1 MTKPEHSQ
9 EYSVTVLIGQFTV
22 TAAEPWEHPSC
33 PAPFDIIDM
42 GSIGIAE
49 CTADVSEV
57 GSAKVN

>member
-1 MTKPEHSQ
+1 M
-9 EYSVTVLIGQFTV
+9 TVLIGQFTV
-22 TAAEPWEHPSC
+22 TAAEPWECPSC